1 MVEYPPNQPMYAPPM
16 PEPIVGLDVFPP
28 ERHRRWTVLLR
39 AILVIPHVLILIVVG
54 LATAVVSV
62 IGWFG
67 ALFLGAL
74 PAWCGDFL
82 RATLAYTVRI
92 MAYMYLLV
100 DAYPPF
106 SFEVDANY
114 PVRVQFPAPTP
125 LNRWAVFFRFI
136 LAIPI
141 MALTS
146 WLSTGWAVIAV
157 IIWLIMLITGRM
169 PAMVFQATAAVL
181 RCQVRTDA
189 YWLML
194 TPAYLS
200 QIFGDGP
207 APAPGTPPP
216 PGYVPASP
224 TRPLLVS
231 QGAKILLWVILV
243 LGILWSFFS
252 PGPDYNSD
260 SDSVQPTQVNWP

>member
-1 MVEYPPNQPMYAPPM
+1 MDQYQGVQQW

-28 ERHRRWTVLLR
+28 EQHRRWTVLLR
-39 AILVIPHVLILIVVG
+39 AILAIPQLLVLVVLG
-54 LATAVVSV
+54 LATAVVAV

-82 RATLAYTVRI
+82 RSTLAYTIRVL
-92 MAYMYLLV
+92 AYMYLLV
-100 DAYPPF
+100 DVYPPF
-106 SFEVDANY
+106 SLDVDANY

-125 LNRWAVFFRFI
+125 LNRLAVFFRFI

-141 MALTS
+141 LALSS
-146 WLSTGWAVIAV
+146 WFSTGWTVIAV

-169 PAMVFQATAAVL
+169 PAAVFQATAAVL
-181 RCQVRTDA
+181 RTQVRTDA

-194 TPAYLS
+194 TPAYLTGA
-200 QIFGDGP
+200 FGDGP
-207 APAPGTPPP
+207 TPEPGMLPAPG
-216 PGYVPASP
+216 YAPASP

-231 QGAKILLWVILV
+231 QAAKVLLWIILV
-243 LGILWSFFS
+243 LGILWSFFNPTGNYS
-252 PGPDYNSD
+252 SD
-260 SDSVQPTQVNWP
+260 DTQSSAVTMTDSGL

>member
-1 MVEYPPNQPMYAPPM
+1 MDQYQAVQPM

-39 AILVIPHVLILIVVG
+39 AILAIPQLLVLVILG
-54 LATAVVSV
+54 LATAVVAV

-74 PAWCGDFL
+74 PEWCGDFL
-82 RATLAYTVRI
+82 RSTFAYTIRVL
-92 MAYMYLLV
+92 AYMYLLV
-100 DAYPPF
+100 DVYPPF
-106 SFEVDANY
+106 SLDVEANY
-114 PVRVQFPAPTP
+114 PVRVQFPAPTR

-141 MALTS
+141 LALNSWMA
-146 WLSTGWAVIAV
+146 TGWTVIAV
-157 IIWLIMLITGRM
+157 IVWLIMLITGRM
-169 PAMVFQATAAVL
+169 PAMIFQATAAVL

-194 TPAYLS
+194 TPAYLTGV
-200 QIFGDGP
+200 FGDGP
-207 APAPGTPPP
+207 VPQPGMLPA

-231 QGAKILLWVILV
+231 QGAKVLLWIILV
-243 LGILWSFFS
+243 LGILWNIFNPTPDFS
-252 PGPDYNSD
+252 TDTGR
-260 SDSVQPTQVNWP
+260 VEPTTVYWPTPTP